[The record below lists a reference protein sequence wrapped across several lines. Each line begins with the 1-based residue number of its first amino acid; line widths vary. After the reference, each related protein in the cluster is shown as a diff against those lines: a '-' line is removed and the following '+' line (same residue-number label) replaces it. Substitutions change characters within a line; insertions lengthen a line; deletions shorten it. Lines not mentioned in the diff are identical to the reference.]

1 MVEIFW
7 DGFDK
12 YGQLNTYP
20 VNSTMGNEWTSL
32 PSGGNGMLVAGRFP
46 GSLALQIWYG
56 DSAKRSLPSNYPR
69 LIGGIAMQCNLQNSS
84 GIVFSDSGN
93 SQCAIGF
100 NSSGNL
106 VLWQGGINGT
116 QIAISSSP
124 ITANSWHY
132 VEWDLTFSASGNYT
146 IWLDGVQVF
155 SGIGNL
161 RTSGNSTANSIIL
174 SGHIVIFDDM
184 YLFDNTGSS
193 NNAQRGDSR
202 VETLFPTADASVA
215 FTPSQGAI
223 GAYYSLNGL
232 NGFLSANQLFL
243 RKYTAPVSGTLN
255 SVSVMPNQS
264 SGTIN
269 FKPAVYADNS
279 GSPGTLLSSGSP
291 VNGCVGGTP
300 VVMPLTT
307 PQSLTAGTPYWL
319 GYVADTDL
327 NTLRQDASNAQTNS
341 GYEAGVSYSS
351 GPPSTA
357 PSMNS
362 NQYSLM
368 VWGSITGMGA
378 NYTETNE
385 LPPGGDLSCVAS
397 STVGAEDLYNFNS
410 LSSAPSNIAGVKISA
425 LLRKTDSGARTITV
439 QLKSGSTEVSSA
451 AVTPSSSYTYY
462 TNYQDTDPDT
472 SAAWTASGINGLSAG
487 AKIAS

>member
-12 YGQLNTYP
+12 YGQLYTYP

-32 PSGGNGMLVAGRFP
+32 PSGNNASFVMGRFP
-46 GSLALQIWYG
+46 GSLALQIM
-56 DSAKRSLPSNYPR
+56 DNDIARRSLANNYAR
-69 LIGGIAMQCNLQNSS
+69 LIGGIAMQSNLQNSS
-84 GIVFSDSGN
+84 GVVLSDSGS

-100 NSSGNL
+100 NSAGNL

-116 QIAISSSP
+116 QIDITSSP

-132 VEWDLTFSASGNYT
+132 VEWDLTFSSSGNYSL
-146 IWLDGVQVF
+146 WLDGVLAF
-155 SGIGNL
+155 SGVGNL
-161 RTSGNSTANSIIL
+161 RTSGNSTANTISL
-174 SGHIVIFDDM
+174 SGHIINFDDM
-184 YLFDNTGSS
+184 YLFDSTGST

-202 VETLFPTADASVA
+202 IETLFPTADASVA
-215 FTPSQGAI
+215 FAPSQGVI
-223 GAYYSLNGL
+223 GAYYSINGL
-232 NGFLSANQLFL
+232 NGYLSANQLYL

-255 SVSVMPNQS
+255 SISVMPNQS
-264 SGTIN
+264 SGMIN
-269 FKPAVYADNS
+269 FKPAIYADNV
-279 GSPGTLLSSGSP
+279 GSPGTLLSSGAA

-319 GYVADTDL
+319 GYVTDTDL
-327 NTLRQDASNAQTNS
+327 NTLRQDAAAAQTNS
-341 GYEAGVSYSS
+341 GYQAGISYTS

-357 PSMNS
+357 PSMGSGNS
-362 NQYSLM
+362 SLM
-368 VWGSITGMGA
+368 VWGNMTGMST
-378 NYTETNE
+378 NYTETSE
-385 LPPGGDLSCVAS
+385 MPPGGDLSCVAS
-397 STVGAEDLYNFNS
+397 STVGAEDLYNFTS
-410 LSSAPSNIAGVKISA
+410 LSSAPSNIAGVKIST
-425 LLRKTDSGARTITV
+425 LLRKTDSGARTVSV

-451 AVTPSSSYTYY
+451 AVTASSSYTYY

-472 SAAWTASGINGLSAG
+472 SAAWTASGINSLAAG